1 MVLCATVYSSQRE
14 SCFYF
19 CGSTSFNTVKS
30 LHNLLLL
37 MSPVNHKFELGIKY
51 EEEGR
56 REGPPAYGRAPAK
69 AGEMN
74 KKGLMSPVNR
84 KFEYGIKYEE
94 EGRREGP
101 PAYGRAAAK
110 AGTEFAAARAEAGT
124 EAGLHP
130 LQQELL
136 RPPHPRKIT

>member
-1 MVLCATVYSSQRE
+1 
-14 SCFYF
+14 
-19 CGSTSFNTVKS
+19 
-30 LHNLLLL
+30 
-37 MSPVNHKFELGIKY
+37 
-51 EEEGR
+51 
-56 REGPPAYGRAPAK
+56 
-69 AGEMN
+69 MN

-136 RPPHPRKIT
+136 RPPHPGEDHVRPQVSRFGFKFYHF